1 MDAMDLV
8 RGQELVSLGL
18 RGGLIPA
25 NGFLFSCESA
35 IGEGVQNEALLP
47 INDIAV
53 RLPVFEGPLDL
64 LLFLIRK
71 HELDIYDIPIETVTR
86 QYLQTLYEMEEL
98 NLEIAGEFFVMAA
111 TLMYI
116 KSRMLLPKQDRPED
130 ESGEE
135 DEVDPRWELVEQLI
149 EYKKFKEVSLD
160 LEALIRRSQ
169 DAWQRQVE
177 SLANAGERPLKPS
190 DRIELWN
197 VFNAVLRRLAER
209 VAVGEIH
216 EESVTVADR
225 MERILERIRTRAK
238 FRFSELFDQSD
249 TIHTLGVT
257 FLALLELT
265 RLGEIGLSQSADFS
279 DIEIERISK
288 RRSE

>member
-1 MDAMDLV
+1 M
-8 RGQELVSLGL
+8 
-18 RGGLIPA
+18 
-25 NGFLFSCESA
+25 
-35 IGEGVQNEALLP
+35 QNEALLP

-225 MERILERIRTRAK
+225 MERILERIRTRSK

-265 RLGEIGLSQSADFS
+265 RLGEIGLSQSSDFS

-288 RRSE
+288 QRSEEEETAVAVPLREEVGGSLEGRLGE